1 MVPKGCARM
10 RSHLLVLGNSD
21 NMHIYGL
28 LLLIRINGL
37 FVCHH
42 ESLCHVRAVRAT
54 NPHGD
59 RPNVMKRRYQIP
71 LPNPSVSRRQLK
83 TPRAPNAYEGNSSPI
98 SSRPKDR
105 NSFPLFAI
113 TSASRFSISA
123 PSRSTFYFSIVAN
136 LSDFPTATLIVISA

>member
-1 MVPKGCARM
+1 MVPKGCARL

-21 NMHIYGL
+21 NMHVYGL
-28 LLLIRINGL
+28 LLLVRINGL

-71 LPNPSVSRRQLK
+71 LPNPSVSQRQLK
-83 TPRAPNAYEGNSSPI
+83 TPRAPNAYEGNSSPN

-105 NSFPLFAI
+105 KQLPSLRHHLSIPLQHF
-113 TSASRFSISA
+113 RP
-123 PSRSTFYFSIVAN
+123 PSLYILLQYSGQFI
-136 LSDFPTATLIVISA
+136 

>member
-1 MVPKGCARM
+1 MVPKGCART

-21 NMHIYGL
+21 NMHVYGL
-28 LLLIRINGL
+28 LLLVRIHGL

-54 NPHGD
+54 NPHRD

-83 TPRAPNAYEGNSSPI
+83 TLRAPNAYEGNSSPN

-105 NSFPLFAI
+105 NSLPLFAI
-113 TSASRFSISA
+113 TSASHFSISA
-123 PSRSTFYFSIVAN
+123 PSRSTFCSSIAAN
-136 LSDFPTATLIVISA
+136 SSNFPTATSMGTSA